1 MEKYYK
7 LIEKY
12 ASDIINNE
20 KVISQKKY
28 MQHGNTSVYEH
39 TIKVTIQALK
49 LSERLRIKVDKRTLI
64 RGCLLHDYFLYD
76 WHVDDK
82 SHRLHG
88 FSHAR
93 KALINAKNDFELN
106 KIEENMIL
114 THMFPLNLRVPR
126 YKESVVLC
134 ISDKISAVKET
145 FNRKK

>member
-7 LIEKY
+7 LIEEY